1 VGIAG
6 YSVMNQ
12 CSSTAIV
19 GKGVFE
25 CRVLS
30 GMVGP
35 EREKGNGG
43 WIVMQN
49 GCYSNNSTNIEM
61 I

>member
-1 VGIAG
+1 
-6 YSVMNQ
+6 MDR
-12 CSSTAIV
+12 
-19 GKGVFE
+19 GVFE

-35 EREKGNGG
+35 EREKGDGG
-43 WIVMQN
+43 WIAKQS
-49 GCYSNNSTNIEM
+49 GCCSNNSASIEM

>member
-1 VGIAG
+1 
-6 YSVMNQ
+6 MNQ

-25 CRVLS
+25 CMVLS